1 MTERASELRTQSL
14 FRDLEQADLD
24 RIAPLIEEMR
34 YAKDDYI
41 FRENEPCRGIHLMR
55 SGKVEISKT
64 TPDGWRQPLVH
75 LSKDHFLGEIA
86 LLERSNHGTDAQVI
100 EPAELYFLPKE
111 AFENMERQA
120 PAIMLKIIKNIAI
133 IGGLNVRRMNEKFLK
148 VLVNY

>member
-1 MTERASELRTQSL
+1 MADRGTELRTQSL
-14 FRDLEQADLD
+14 FRDLEQSELD
-24 RIAPLIEEMR
+24 TITPQIEAMR

-41 FRENEPCRGIHLMR
+41 FRENEPCRGIHLIR
-55 SGKVEISKT
+55 SGKIEISKT
-64 TPDGWRQPLVH
+64 TPDGWRQPLVL

-86 LLERSNHGTDAQVI
+86 LLERSNHATDARVI
-100 EPAELYFLPKE
+100 EPAELYFLPRE
-111 AFENMERQA
+111 AFEAMEQKA